1 LGFYQRASLVE
12 KLVPLFCFHKGQES
26 DTPEMNAE
34 ENLGEGSAVDS
45 DHRLACFMK
54 ADL

>member
-1 LGFYQRASLVE
+1 M
-12 KLVPLFCFHKGQES
+12 CFHRGEER

-34 ENLGEGSAVDS
+34 ENLGGGSAMDS